1 MQGWFKHGSILDGNI
16 LCCRV
21 SSQRQ
26 STVTTE
32 EDKKIIEHTAR
43 GVLSRYYVPGPIAPM
58 EQNELRYISWY
69 LDEISRA

>member
-1 MQGWFKHGSILDGNI
+1 M
-16 LCCRV
+16 
-21 SSQRQ
+21 
-26 STVTTE
+26 TTE